1 MSAWHAK
8 RTEEV
13 LKELGTGRRS
23 GLSEAEAG
31 KRLGRYGRNELEHQE
46 PEGMLRRF
54 LAQMRDPMILVLL
67 AAAILSLLEDWIDAV
82 IILVIVVVNA
92 IISISQEDS
101 AEKALEALRN
111 MSAPLAKVIRD
122 GGLRRVETAFLVP
135 GDILQLEAGDLVPAD
150 ARVLEAHS
158 LKADESSMTGEQCA
172 PLPCPSPCPR
182 IPRWG
187 TGETCSFPP
196 R

>member
-67 AAAILSLLEDWIDAV
+67 AAAILSLLASGGEDWIDAV

-101 AEKALEALRN
+101 AEKALA
-111 MSAPLAKVIRD
+111 A
-122 GGLRRVETAFLVP
+122 GWRRPVWSRGISFNWRPGTWCPPTPGCWRRTASR
-135 GDILQLEAGDLVPAD
+135 Q
-150 ARVLEAHS
+150 
-158 LKADESSMTGEQCA
+158 T
-172 PLPCPSPCPR
+172 SPP
-182 IPRWG
+182 
-187 TGETCSFPP
+187 
-196 R
+196 

>member
-54 LAQMRDPMILVLL
+54 LAQMR
-67 AAAILSLLEDWIDAV
+67 AQKGELLERLSSARNFSNMDDEDNYSAASKAV
-82 IILVIVVVNA
+82 RQVG
-92 IISISQEDS
+92 S
-101 AEKALEALRN
+101 
-111 MSAPLAKVIRD
+111 
-122 GGLRRVETAFLVP
+122 
-135 GDILQLEAGDLVPAD
+135 
-150 ARVLEAHS
+150 
-158 LKADESSMTGEQCA
+158 C
-172 PLPCPSPCPR
+172 C
-182 IPRWG
+182 
-187 TGETCSFPP
+187 
-196 R
+196 

>member
-46 PEGMLRRF
+46 PDGMLRRF

-67 AAAILSLLEDWIDAV
+67 AAAILSLLASGGEDWIDAV

-111 MSAPLAKVIRD
+111 MSAPLAKVIH
-122 GGLRRVETAFLVP
+122 A
-135 GDILQLEAGDLVPAD
+135 
-150 ARVLEAHS
+150 
-158 LKADESSMTGEQCA
+158 
-172 PLPCPSPCPR
+172 
-182 IPRWG
+182 
-187 TGETCSFPP
+187 
-196 R
+196 

>member
-46 PEGMLRRF
+46 PDGMLRRF
-54 LAQMRDPMILVLL
+54 LAQMRDPMILVC
-67 AAAILSLLEDWIDAV
+67 S
-82 IILVIVVVNA
+82 
-92 IISISQEDS
+92 
-101 AEKALEALRN
+101 
-111 MSAPLAKVIRD
+111 P
-122 GGLRRVETAFLVP
+122 P
-135 GDILQLEAGDLVPAD
+135 PY
-150 ARVLEAHS
+150 
-158 LKADESSMTGEQCA
+158 
-172 PLPCPSPCPR
+172 SPCWR
-182 IPRWG
+182 AAGR
-187 TGETCSFPP
+187 TGST

>member
-67 AAAILSLLEDWIDAV
+67 AAAILSLLASGGEDWIDAV

-122 GGLRRVETAFLVP
+122 GGYAGWRRPFWSRGISFNWRPGTWCPPTPGCWRRTASR
-135 GDILQLEAGDLVPAD
+135 Q
-150 ARVLEAHS
+150 
-158 LKADESSMTGEQCA
+158 T
-172 PLPCPSPCPR
+172 SPP
-182 IPRWG
+182 
-187 TGETCSFPP
+187 
-196 R
+196 